1 MTTFLPPD
9 EAFAELRTKCDQDR
23 IACFLHLRDLVYMHP
38 KAASAVAV
46 AFVQKLEAAV
56 IAQKAAREKRLAD
69 VRERD
74 ERRREADRQKA
85 AAEREKAEQAKADD
99 NPDRSAAVTSREGRV
114 EA

>member
-1 MTTFLPPD
+1 MWGRPDIVTLAKSADHD
-9 EAFAELRTKCDQDR
+9 EAGNADFAEFRTKRDQDR

-56 IAQKAAREKRLAD
+56 IAQKAAREKRLAV

-74 ERRREADRQKA
+74 ERRRHVDRQKA
-85 AAEREKAEQAKADD
+85 AAERE
-99 NPDRSAAVTSREGRV
+99 
-114 EA
+114 EAG